1 MAVFTTHTSAELHHD
16 RTTKSFTDACEV
28 FWDSC
33 MRGTIS
39 LLSNIGYQPLFPLC
53 FADSLTFMSPATKA
67 YTLLELQ
74 QLFSSSLAMLYFL
87 L

>member
-1 MAVFTTHTSAELHHD
+1 MTVQPNHSLMLVKYFGIP
-16 RTTKSFTDACEV
+16 
-28 FWDSC
+28 C

-39 LLSNIGYQPLFPLC
+39 LLSSIGYQTLLPLC

-74 QLFSSSLAMLYFL
+74 QLFSSSLAMFYFL